1 MIRMPEIVQH
11 LLESSIARVRRI
23 YLLRG
28 LAATLAAL
36 LAAALCVMAI
46 DAKFTLF
53 SDVARWGLSALL
65 WLPISCWRVR

>member
-53 SDVARWGLSALL
+53 R
-65 WLPISCWRVR
+65 RRQ